1 MKTYIIALFLMVYPY
16 LTHSQVSDNS
26 VKLKQINIIKTNFR
40 NLKSGEIVN
49 KTILFNDG
57 KIQSIKTSDVIQS
70 FFYNPKGLLDMT
82 VKERQASNWKEVV
95 NYTYNNEDQLV
106 KFVKKYEEG
115 GELVTKTVAV
125 TYEGSRVKAITK
137 KSNSHQTLIDDIEYV
152 VENGLVAR
160 RSSRDRNKQIFNKI
174 EYVYFKDNIIRHK
187 VMIGDKSMNNY
198 TFDDKNSAD
207 LLIVQ
212 NLFGKNYKVIVPL
225 ISFHEDEFALGS
237 ISVNNELSF
246 ASTALNAIGKTK
258 KYKYNTFNYP
268 SACSIIEEN
277 GIVKTEVNY
286 LYE

>member
-1 MKTYIIALFLMVYPY
+1 MKTYFIALFIITFPCLIQ
-16 LTHSQVSDNS
+16 SQIPENS
-26 VKLKQINIIKTNFR
+26 VKLKQINIVKTNFR
-40 NLKSGEIVN
+40 NLKSGEIIN
-49 KTILFNDG
+49 KTILFKDG
-57 KIQSIKTSDVIQS
+57 KLQSIKTSDVIQS

-258 KYKYNTFNYP
+258 KYKYNTLNYP